1 MTPHSRIR
9 RSAYHQRTIRLCSAG
24 GIWRQLF
31 VLSQFVFLRVFGKQ
45 FLCIPLMVF
54 DPADLWNHV
63 SEAPQHGRAVYLR
76 HGCRERLGYNKLK
89 LIERPREGV
98 VRGKFRCGSR
108 SLLRCSRRGGRQG
121 LHVHRGAKPRN
132 EGIIQSD
139 RKERT
144 VRSENNS
151 TVQYERE
158 KGGIVDLSPV

>member
-1 MTPHSRIR
+1 MASARGPYSPGCDMTPHSRIR

-63 SEAPQHGRAVYLR
+63 SEAPQHSRVVYLR
-76 HGCRERLGYNKLK
+76 HGCRERLGYDKHK

-108 SLLRCSRRGGRQG
+108 SLLRCSRRGGVVRGSTCTVEQSQG
-121 LHVHRGAKPRN
+121 M
-132 EGIIQSD
+132 
-139 RKERT
+139 
-144 VRSENNS
+144 
-151 TVQYERE
+151 RE
-158 KGGIVDLSPV
+158 